1 MRARAM
7 GGCAR
12 EWRGATWAGVRNL
25 CYGDFTPVIPTTP
38 HQQLFPA
45 MCGHNCTDGTSAN
58 TDNQSMPNTG
68 ERGEIA
74 SRTNA
79 NEAETVQRSKKLL
92 SKTKQLIATADAK
105 NLARNTY
112 RGGPAGTSPEDSGK
126 TAQDHTHVA
135 ALKPF
140 ADSYEGG
147 HHTAKRP
154 ELASRKDVRRAVRGM
169 RASNDK

>member
-1 MRARAM
+1 
-7 GGCAR
+7 
-12 EWRGATWAGVRNL
+12 
-25 CYGDFTPVIPTTP
+25 
-38 HQQLFPA
+38 
-45 MCGHNCTDGTSAN
+45 
-58 TDNQSMPNTG
+58 MPNTG
-68 ERGEIA
+68 ERGQIA

-92 SKTKQLIATADAK
+92 SKTKQLFATADAK
-105 NLARNTY
+105 NLARNAH

-140 ADSYEGG
+140 ADSL
-147 HHTAKRP
+147 P
-154 ELASRKDVRRAVRGM
+154 ERASRKDVRRAVRGM